1 MTSDVQ
7 CARCNMPVTGARI
20 VQGDEVFHFRC
31 WPALPSQVQID
42 ESLELNAMETDPVRR
57 ILARVARAPTS
68 PQEARFCPTCLQRI
82 EYRTL

>member
-31 WPALPSQVQID
+31 WPALSSQLQNG
-42 ESLELNAMETDPVRR
+42 ESFELAAMETDPVRR
-57 ILARVARAPTS
+57 IRARVSREQTS
-68 PQEARFCPTCLQRI
+68 PQEARVCPTCLQRI
-82 EYRTL
+82 EDRTL